1 MDGLSIVGLGEALW
15 DLLPSGRHLGGAP
28 LNVAFHVQQ
37 LLRERGGRGIVASR
51 VGTDPLGDEL
61 VAELLGR
68 QMTADYLQRDSVR
81 PTGTV
86 HVSLEKG
93 QPRYDIVQN
102 VAWDHLEFTGEW
114 RQLAASAA
122 AVCFGTLAQ
131 RSAPSRAAIGQFL
144 SAARGAV
151 RLLDVNL
158 RQNFYS
164 RDVLE
169 ESCRRATLVKLNED
183 ELPVIAKLLGLATGA
198 PVFQLANLRA
208 RYDLAGV
215 VYTRGRRGTMLV
227 LDNKVIAPAAVSY
240 PTAADADSVG
250 AGDACSAGVLVG
262 WSLGLPPTRVA
273 ELANHMGAFVASQRG
288 ATPSLPPEILQ
299 MAIA

>member
-1 MDGLSIVGLGEALW
+1 
-15 DLLPSGRHLGGAP
+15 
-28 LNVAFHVQQ
+28 
-37 LLRERGGRGIVASR
+37 
-51 VGTDPLGDEL
+51 
-61 VAELLGR
+61 
-68 QMTADYLQRDSVR
+68 
-81 PTGTV
+81 V